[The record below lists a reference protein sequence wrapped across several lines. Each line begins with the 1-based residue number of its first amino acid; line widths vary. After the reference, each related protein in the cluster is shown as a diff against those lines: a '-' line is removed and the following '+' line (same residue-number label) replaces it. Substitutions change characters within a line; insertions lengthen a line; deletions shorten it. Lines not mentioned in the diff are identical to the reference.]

1 MAKIKIF
8 TEKGV
13 NIPVYKTKGSVGF
26 DIESNEDVIIKPGER
41 KLIHTGLYMEIPD
54 GYELQIDL
62 PGVKKE
68 DIQIEMDKGILSIS
82 VSISN
87 SSDEEDK
94 KYIRKE
100 RFTGEI
106 KRSFNIGE
114 NVDEEDI
121 YASFENGILY
131 LNLPKKEE
139 KDNKKKYIEI
149 N

>member
-1 MAKIKIF
+1 MYVPSRFNFLDDSLLEDYRKTSIMNTDII
-8 TEKGV
+8 EK
-13 NIPVYKTKGSVGF
+13 
-26 DIESNEDVIIKPGER
+26 ES
-41 KLIHTGLYMEIPD
+41 

-62 PGVKKE
+62 TGVKKE
-68 DIQIEMDKGILSIS
+68 DIKIEMNKNLINIS
-82 VSISN
+82 VSISK
-87 SSDEEDK
+87 SSDEENK

-114 NVDEEDI
+114 DIDEDNI
-121 YASFENGILY
+121 NASFENGILY

-139 KDNKKKYIEI
+139 NDSNKKFIEI

>member
-1 MAKIKIF
+1 MYVPSRFNFLDDSLLEDYRKTSIMNTDII
-8 TEKGV
+8 EKE
-13 NIPVYKTKGSVGF
+13 N
-26 DIESNEDVIIKPGER
+26 
-41 KLIHTGLYMEIPD
+41 

-68 DIQIEMDKGILSIS
+68 DIKIEMNKNLINIS
-82 VSISN
+82 VSISK
-87 SSDEEDK
+87 SSDEENK

-114 NVDEEDI
+114 DIDEDNI
-121 YASFENGILY
+121 NASFENGILC

-139 KDNKKKYIEI
+139 NDSNKKFIEI

>member
-1 MAKIKIF
+1 MYAPSRFNFLDDSLLEDYRKTSIMNTDII
-8 TEKGV
+8 EKE
-13 NIPVYKTKGSVGF
+13 N
-26 DIESNEDVIIKPGER
+26 
-41 KLIHTGLYMEIPD
+41 

-68 DIQIEMDKGILSIS
+68 DIKIEMNKNLINIS
-82 VSISN
+82 VSISK
-87 SSDEEDK
+87 SSDEENK

-114 NVDEEDI
+114 DIDEDNI
-121 YASFENGILY
+121 NASFENGILY

-139 KDNKKKYIEI
+139 NDSNKKFIEI
-149 N
+149 NKNYLKK

>member
-1 MAKIKIF
+1 MYVPSRFNFLDDSLLEDYRKTSIMNTDII
-8 TEKGV
+8 EKE
-13 NIPVYKTKGSVGF
+13 N
-26 DIESNEDVIIKPGER
+26 
-41 KLIHTGLYMEIPD
+41 

-68 DIQIEMDKGILSIS
+68 DIKIEINKNLINIS
-82 VSISN
+82 VSISK
-87 SSDEEDK
+87 SSDEENK

-114 NVDEEDI
+114 DIDEDNI
-121 YASFENGILY
+121 NASFENGILY

-139 KDNKKKYIEI
+139 NDSNKKFIEI

>member
-1 MAKIKIF
+1 MYIPSRFNFLEDSLLDDCKKYPIMNTDII
-8 TEKGV
+8 EK
-13 NIPVYKTKGSVGF
+13 K
-26 DIESNEDVIIKPGER
+26 
-41 KLIHTGLYMEIPD
+41 D

>member
-1 MAKIKIF
+1 MYVPSRFNFLDDSLLEDYRKTSIMNTDII
-8 TEKGV
+8 EKE
-13 NIPVYKTKGSVGF
+13 N
-26 DIESNEDVIIKPGER
+26 
-41 KLIHTGLYMEIPD
+41 

-68 DIQIEMDKGILSIS
+68 DIKIEMNKNLINIS
-82 VSISN
+82 VSISK
-87 SSDEEDK
+87 SSDEENK

-114 NVDEEDI
+114 DIDEDNI
-121 YASFENGILY
+121 NASFQNGILY
-131 LNLPKKEE
+131 WNLPKKEE
-139 KDNKKKYIEI
+139 NDSNKKFIEI

>member
-1 MAKIKIF
+1 MYAPSRFNFLDDSLLEDYRKTSIMNTDII
-8 TEKGV
+8 EKE
-13 NIPVYKTKGSVGF
+13 N
-26 DIESNEDVIIKPGER
+26 
-41 KLIHTGLYMEIPD
+41 

-68 DIQIEMDKGILSIS
+68 DIKIEMNKNLINIS
-82 VSISN
+82 VSISK
-87 SSDEEDK
+87 SSDEENK

-114 NVDEEDI
+114 DIDEDNI
-121 YASFENGILY
+121 NASFENGILY

-139 KDNKKKYIEI
+139 NDSNKKFIEI

>member
-1 MAKIKIF
+1 MYVPSRFNFLDDSLLEDYRKASIMNTDII
-8 TEKGV
+8 EKE
-13 NIPVYKTKGSVGF
+13 N
-26 DIESNEDVIIKPGER
+26 
-41 KLIHTGLYMEIPD
+41 

-68 DIQIEMDKGILSIS
+68 DIKIEMNKNLINIS
-82 VSISN
+82 VSISK
-87 SSDEEDK
+87 SSDEENK

-114 NVDEEDI
+114 DIDEDNI
-121 YASFENGILY
+121 NASFENGILY

-139 KDNKKKYIEI
+139 NDSNKKFIEI

>member
-1 MAKIKIF
+1 MYVPSRFNFLDDSLLEDYRKTSIMNTDII
-8 TEKGV
+8 EKE
-13 NIPVYKTKGSVGF
+13 N
-26 DIESNEDVIIKPGER
+26 
-41 KLIHTGLYMEIPD
+41 

-68 DIQIEMDKGILSIS
+68 DIKIEMNKNLINIS
-82 VSISN
+82 VSISK
-87 SSDEEDK
+87 SSDEENK
-94 KYIRKE
+94 KYIIKE

-114 NVDEEDI
+114 DIDEDNI
-121 YASFENGILY
+121 NASFENGILY

-139 KDNKKKYIEI
+139 NDSNKKFIEI

>member
-1 MAKIKIF
+1 MYVPSRFNFLDDSLLEDYRKTSIMNTDII
-8 TEKGV
+8 EKA
-13 NIPVYKTKGSVGF
+13 N
-26 DIESNEDVIIKPGER
+26 
-41 KLIHTGLYMEIPD
+41 

-68 DIQIEMDKGILSIS
+68 DIKIEMNKNLINIS
-82 VSISN
+82 VSISK
-87 SSDEEDK
+87 SSDEENK

-114 NVDEEDI
+114 DIDEDNI
-121 YASFENGILY
+121 NASFENGILY

-139 KDNKKKYIEI
+139 NDSNKKFIEI

>member
-1 MAKIKIF
+1 MYVPSRFNFLDDSLLEDYRKTSIMNTDII
-8 TEKGV
+8 EKE
-13 NIPVYKTKGSVGF
+13 N
-26 DIESNEDVIIKPGER
+26 
-41 KLIHTGLYMEIPD
+41 

-68 DIQIEMDKGILSIS
+68 DIKIEMNKNLINIL
-82 VSISN
+82 VSISK
-87 SSDEEDK
+87 SSDEENK

-114 NVDEEDI
+114 DIDEDNI
-121 YASFENGILY
+121 NASFENGILY

-139 KDNKKKYIEI
+139 NDSNKKFIEI

>member
-1 MAKIKIF
+1 MYIPSRFNFLDDSLFEDYRKTSIMNTDII
-8 TEKGV
+8 EKE
-13 NIPVYKTKGSVGF
+13 N
-26 DIESNEDVIIKPGER
+26 
-41 KLIHTGLYMEIPD
+41 

-68 DIQIEMDKGILSIS
+68 DIKIEMNKNLINIS
-82 VSISN
+82 VSISK
-87 SSDEEDK
+87 SSDEENK

-114 NVDEEDI
+114 DIDEDNI
-121 YASFENGILY
+121 NASFENGILY

-139 KDNKKKYIEI
+139 NDSNKKFIEI

>member
-1 MAKIKIF
+1 MPSSFNFFEDSLLDDCKKSPIMNTDII
-8 TEKGV
+8 EK
-13 NIPVYKTKGSVGF
+13 
-26 DIESNEDVIIKPGER
+26 D
-41 KLIHTGLYMEIPD
+41 D

-62 PGVKKE
+62 PGVKKD
-68 DIQIEMDKGILSIS
+68 DIKIEMDKGILSIS
-82 VSISN
+82 VSINDSK
-87 SSDEEDK
+87 DEENK

-106 KRSFNIGE
+106 KRSFNISE

-121 YASFENGILY
+121 YASFDNGVLY

-139 KDNKKKYIEI
+139 KENNKKFIEI

>member
-1 MAKIKIF
+1 MRKIK
-8 TEKGV
+8 
-13 NIPVYKTKGSVGF
+13 NI
-26 DIESNEDVIIKPGER
+26 
-41 KLIHTGLYMEIPD
+41 L
-54 GYELQIDL
+54 
-62 PGVKKE
+62 
-68 DIQIEMDKGILSIS
+68 
-82 VSISN
+82 
-87 SSDEEDK
+87 
-94 KYIRKE
+94 E

>member
-1 MAKIKIF
+1 MYVPSRFNFLDDSLLEDYRKTSIMNTDII
-8 TEKGV
+8 EKE
-13 NIPVYKTKGSVGF
+13 N
-26 DIESNEDVIIKPGER
+26 
-41 KLIHTGLYMEIPD
+41 
-54 GYELQIDL
+54 GYEFQIDL

-68 DIQIEMDKGILSIS
+68 DIKIEMNKNLINIS
-82 VSISN
+82 VSISK
-87 SSDEEDK
+87 SSDEENK

-114 NVDEEDI
+114 DIDEDNI
-121 YASFENGILY
+121 NASFENGILY

-139 KDNKKKYIEI
+139 NDSNKKFIEI

>member
-1 MAKIKIF
+1 MYVPSRFNFLDDSLLEDYRKTSIMNTDII
-8 TEKGV
+8 EKE
-13 NIPVYKTKGSVGF
+13 N
-26 DIESNEDVIIKPGER
+26 
-41 KLIHTGLYMEIPD
+41 

-68 DIQIEMDKGILSIS
+68 DIKIEMNKNLINIS
-82 VSISN
+82 VSISK
-87 SSDEEDK
+87 SSDEENK

-106 KRSFNIGE
+106 KRSFSIGE
-114 NVDEEDI
+114 DIDEDNI
-121 YASFENGILY
+121 NASFENGILY

-139 KDNKKKYIEI
+139 NDSNKKFIEI

>member
-1 MAKIKIF
+1 MYVPSRFNFLDDSLLEDYRKTSIMNTDII
-8 TEKGV
+8 EKE
-13 NIPVYKTKGSVGF
+13 N
-26 DIESNEDVIIKPGER
+26 
-41 KLIHTGLYMEIPD
+41 

-68 DIQIEMDKGILSIS
+68 DIKIEKNKNLINIS
-82 VSISN
+82 VSISK
-87 SSDEEDK
+87 SSDEENK

-114 NVDEEDI
+114 DIDEDNI
-121 YASFENGILY
+121 NASFENGILY

-139 KDNKKKYIEI
+139 NDSNKKFIEI

>member
-1 MAKIKIF
+1 MYIPSRFNFLEDSLLDDCKKSPIMNTDII
-8 TEKGV
+8 EK
-13 NIPVYKTKGSVGF
+13 K
-26 DIESNEDVIIKPGER
+26 
-41 KLIHTGLYMEIPD
+41 D

-87 SSDEEDK
+87 SSDEED
-94 KYIRKE
+94 
-100 RFTGEI
+100 
-106 KRSFNIGE
+106 
-114 NVDEEDI
+114 I

>member
-1 MAKIKIF
+1 MNTDII
-8 TEKGV
+8 EKE
-13 NIPVYKTKGSVGF
+13 N
-26 DIESNEDVIIKPGER
+26 
-41 KLIHTGLYMEIPD
+41 

-68 DIQIEMDKGILSIS
+68 DIKIEMNKNLINIS
-82 VSISN
+82 VSISK
-87 SSDEEDK
+87 SSDEENK

-106 KRSFNIGE
+106 KRSFSIGE
-114 NVDEEDI
+114 DIDEDNI
-121 YASFENGILY
+121 NASFENGILY

-139 KDNKKKYIEI
+139 NDSNKKFIEI

>member
-1 MAKIKIF
+1 MYVPSRFNFLDDSLLEDYRKTSIMNTDII
-8 TEKGV
+8 EKE
-13 NIPVYKTKGSVGF
+13 N
-26 DIESNEDVIIKPGER
+26 
-41 KLIHTGLYMEIPD
+41 

-68 DIQIEMDKGILSIS
+68 DIKIEMNKNLINIS
-82 VSISN
+82 VSIYKSY
-87 SSDEEDK
+87 DEENK

-114 NVDEEDI
+114 DIDEDNI
-121 YASFENGILY
+121 NASFENGILY

-139 KDNKKKYIEI
+139 NDSNKKFIEI

>member
-1 MAKIKIF
+1 MYIPSRFNFLEDSLLDDSKKSPVMNTDII
-8 TEKGV
+8 EK
-13 NIPVYKTKGSVGF
+13 K
-26 DIESNEDVIIKPGER
+26 
-41 KLIHTGLYMEIPD
+41 D

>member
-1 MAKIKIF
+1 MYVPSRFNFLDDSLLEDYRKTSIMNTDII
-8 TEKGV
+8 EKE
-13 NIPVYKTKGSVGF
+13 N
-26 DIESNEDVIIKPGER
+26 
-41 KLIHTGLYMEIPD
+41 

-68 DIQIEMDKGILSIS
+68 DIKIEMNKNLINIS
-82 VSISN
+82 VSISK
-87 SSDEEDK
+87 SSDEENK

-114 NVDEEDI
+114 DIDEDNI
-121 YASFENGILY
+121 NASFENGILY
-131 LNLPKKEE
+131 LNLPKKKEN
-139 KDNKKKYIEI
+139 DSNKKFIEI